1 MAQTF
6 YPITPVEVT
15 PGTAGSWQDVD
26 VSAHLGGDAGSATGV
41 ILHVVNT
48 SATDYEVGV
57 RKNGSTDNRHSD
69 FRNESHCWAMIG
81 IDSSDI
87 FEAYVEN
94 ITDVDIYLVGYTMS
108 GVTFKTN
115 ADDKSPT
122 AGSWT
127 DIDCSTEAP
136 NAVGLIFEVYR
147 ALISAVQAGLRK
159 NGSTDDRK
167 GYIAGHTCLSAVIG
181 CDGSQICEGYI
192 ATTSY
197 NFFLSG
203 YITDGATFNTNATDL
218 SLGSTGAWTDLSTLP
233 ANSNMGI
240 IEINSASTNKW
251 AYGLRKNGSSE
262 DIYKDSWLH
271 HWGIVETAS
280 QVIEG
285 KIEDTEVDFFLV
297 GYATAVTITE
307 KTGSD
312 TGSGTDAKALGNPSA
327 TLSKSDTGSGADT
340 KSGYPSALHER
351 SDTGSGVEAL
361 VTLLAILIA
370 SETGAGVEVVAELA
384 QLTPKT
390 GSDSGSGVESL
401 VARLLAAS
409 ETGTSL
415 ESLLARLLHH
425 TDSGLG
431 SDTCLTLLAAL
442 TRAETGSGLDAFTG
456 LTSALTTAEAS
467 SGIDELIGREITLPD
482 AGSGLDIAILYKAL
496 FSIDSGGGLEALVSL
511 LALTITSEAGSG
523 SEQLRAKIMTSPA
536 AGDMKLPTKKGKAGI
551 PSKRVNL

>member
-15 PGTAGSWQDVD
+15 PGSVNWQDVD
-26 VSAHLGGDAGSATGV
+26 VSAHIPEGATGV

-48 SATDYEVGV
+48 SPSAAYALGL
-57 RKNGSTDNRHSD
+57 RKNGSSDNRTTS
-69 FRNESHCWAMIG
+69 FTNTTHCWAMIG
-81 IDSSDI
+81 VDASRI
-87 FEAYVEN
+87 FEAYVGQ
-94 ITDVDIYLVGYTMS
+94 TTSQDIYLVGYTMS
-108 GVTFKTN
+108 GVTFATN
-115 ADDKSPT
+115 ATDKSLGDT
-122 AGSWT
+122 GSWEE
-127 DIDCSTEAP
+127 IDCSTPAP
-136 NAVGLIFEVYR
+136 DAIGLIFE
-147 ALISAVQAGLRK
+147 ITSAWKQMGLRK
-159 NGSTDDRK
+159 NGSSDDRYK
-167 GYIAGHTCLSAVIG
+167 YTTNHNCFSAVIG
-181 CDGSQICEGYI
+181 CDDSQICEGKI
-192 ATTSY
+192 SSTDVD
-197 NFFLSG
+197 FWLVG
-203 YITDGATFNTNATDL
+203 YITDGVTFNLNATDL
-218 SLGSTGAWTDLSTLP
+218 SLGTAVQWLDLTALP
-233 ANSNMGI
+233 DESPAMAI
-240 IEINSASTNKW
+240 IEVASTAGY
-251 AYGLRKNGSSE
+251 AYGLRKDGSEE
-262 DIYKDSWLH
+262 DIYRHCWAH
-271 HWGIVETAS
+271 AWGIIEPDS
-280 QVIEG
+280 LIIEG
-285 KIEDTEVDFFLV
+285 KIQNLVMDFFLV

-361 VTLLAILIA
+361 VALLAILIA
-370 SETGAGVEVVAELA
+370 SETGAGVDVVAELT

-431 SDTCLTLLAAL
+431 SDTRLTLLAAL
-442 TRAETGSGLDAFTG
+442 ARAETGSGLDAFAG
-456 LTSALTTAEAS
+456 LISALATAEAG
-467 SGIDELIGREITLPD
+467 SGIDELLGREIALFDT
-482 AGSGLDIAILYKAL
+482 GSGLDIATLYKAF
-496 FSIDSGGGLEALVSL
+496 FSTDSGAGLEALVSL

-536 AGDMKLPTKKGKAGI
+536 SGDMKLLTKKGKTGI
-551 PSKRVNL
+551 PSKGVNL